1 METPLPKA
9 TEAGKQYRIQLVTG
23 STTDIS
29 VSNSW
34 LLAHLAQGHHG
45 PENVTFQLWEGLL
58 CMGVNLYTGKA
69 WRKEAEASQQGFY
82 K

>member
-23 STTDIS
+23 SPTDIS

-45 PENVTFQLWEGLL
+45 LEDVTFQLWKGLL
-58 CMGVNLYTGKA
+58 CTGGQPVYRKA
-69 WRKEAEASQQGFY
+69 LEEGSRGKSTMLL
-82 K
+82 